1 MAGFTIT
8 DVHPFTGTAFGPLT
22 SVSVEDGLISGLAG
36 GDTAGEVVDGRGGY
50 LLPGLIDTHV
60 HIGHADELAAGLR
73 WGVTTML
80 DMGTPH
86 WDELRGMR
94 DAESDDRSDVRGV
107 SYPACAV
114 RGRAV
119 RKMGFPASTAV
130 RGPEDAARWV
140 AERLRQD
147 PDHLKIVLE
156 DKLPFQPRPLS
167 PETVAALVAEA
178 HRAGKSV
185 VVHAASPKAY
195 TTALDAGA
203 DVITHAPIGATLSA
217 DLAGRVAS
225 SGTAVSPTM
234 VMMRTILE
242 TMPLKPKRLDFDHT
256 IASTAALHEAG
267 ATIVLGTDANAGKPS
282 PAAVAHG
289 RAVHE
294 ELALL
299 VRAGLSPADA
309 LAAATSRAAAV
320 FGLDDRGVI
329 APGKRADL
337 VVVRGDPSKR
347 IADVRNVETVFK
359 DGVAYDPAA
368 LIEATNGTVSEYDF
382 SRLLRW
388 PWNALI
394 GTLLTWMVARRV
406 WRWR

>member
-1 MAGFTIT
+1 MSRFTIT
-8 DVHPFTGTAFGPLT
+8 DVHPFTGTTFGPLT
-22 SVSVEDGLISGLAG
+22 SIGVENGVITD
-36 GDTAGEVVDGRGGY
+36 DTGGEVVDGRGGY

-80 DMGTPH
+80 DMGTTH
-86 WDELRGMR
+86 WDDLRALR
-94 DAESDDRSDVRGV
+94 DDESDSRSDVRGV

-130 RGPEDAARWV
+130 RGPADAARWV

-156 DKLPFQPRPLS
+156 DRLPFQPKPLS
-167 PETVAALVAEA
+167 PDTVAAIIAEA
-178 HRAGKSV
+178 HRAGKKV
-185 VVHAASPKAY
+185 VVHAASPQAY
-195 TTALDAGA
+195 TIALDAGA

-217 DLAGRVAS
+217 GLAGRVAS

-234 VMMRTILE
+234 VMMRTILD
-242 TMPLKPKRLDFDHT
+242 TLPLKPKRLDFAHT
-256 IASTAALHEAG
+256 LASTAALHEAG

-289 RAVHE
+289 SAVHE

-299 VRAGLSPADA
+299 VEAGLSPADA

-329 APGKRADL
+329 AAGKRADL
-337 VVVRGDPSKR
+337 LLVARDPTHDITATRDIAGVWKR
-347 IADVRNVETVFK
+347 
-359 DGVAYDPAA
+359 GVAA
-368 LIEATNGTVSEYDF
+368 
-382 SRLLRW
+382 SR
-388 PWNALI
+388 
-394 GTLLTWMVARRV
+394 
-406 WRWR
+406 